1 MKQWEDNL
9 RILESIA
16 NSFDKDSVQYMAI
29 EGAAQALMFLNM
41 HQDLKK
47 AYKQFRMQRDKELS
61 ETQKQHLRDMG
72 IDP

>member
-1 MKQWEDNL
+1 
-9 RILESIA
+9 
-16 NSFDKDSVQYMAI
+16 MAI
-29 EGAAQALMFLNM
+29 EEAAQALMFLNM